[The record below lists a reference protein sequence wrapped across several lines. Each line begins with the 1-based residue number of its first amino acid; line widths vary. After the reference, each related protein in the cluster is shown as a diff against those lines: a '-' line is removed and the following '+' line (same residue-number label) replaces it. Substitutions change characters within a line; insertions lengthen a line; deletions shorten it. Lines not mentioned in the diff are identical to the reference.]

1 MLKNIFCP
9 LIINRNTGK
18 NNKDMMK
25 RKRIPFK
32 KIKKLLDP
40 DFINKFF
47 NKRYRRYYKEAKGCR
62 FLGIKKIKRF
72 AGGKSISASYFLKLK
87 IGKEEK
93 IKIIDGRARQRLF
106 TDENNPQRHYLVLKH
121 LYTKN
126 FSREV
131 PRPLDYQKP
140 YNLLLYE
147 EVEGEALQQKL
158 MRGEISFVLS
168 FIPKIVFWLRKLHR
182 ENLLKG
188 RLAALEGSNR
198 ILLRDKKVEAKEMR
212 HALFLTKKFYPQGTL
227 SVKKVVEK
235 LNKLRRKKKN
245 WFLEKENYA
254 LCHYDVHFGNFLT
267 SDRQLK
273 VIDFSDACFYDPL
286 ADLACFLVQ
295 TESMLEY
302 YQRKKAKIILPRIK
316 NQIINLYFKR
326 QPERREI
333 FRLKYF
339 EIRRLVS
346 MFTSLIFVEGEEKN
360 KKLMLDD
367 FKKKISLKFK
377 QIEGTL

>member
-1 MLKNIFCP
+1 
-9 LIINRNTGK
+9 
-18 NNKDMMK
+18 MMK

-198 ILLRDKKVEAKEMR
+198 ILLRDKKV
-212 HALFLTKKFYPQGTL
+212 
-227 SVKKVVEK
+227 
-235 LNKLRRKKKN
+235 
-245 WFLEKENYA
+245 
-254 LCHYDVHFGNFLT
+254 
-267 SDRQLK
+267 
-273 VIDFSDACFYDPL
+273 
-286 ADLACFLVQ
+286 
-295 TESMLEY
+295 
-302 YQRKKAKIILPRIK
+302 
-316 NQIINLYFKR
+316 
-326 QPERREI
+326 
-333 FRLKYF
+333 
-339 EIRRLVS
+339 
-346 MFTSLIFVEGEEKN
+346 
-360 KKLMLDD
+360 
-367 FKKKISLKFK
+367 
-377 QIEGTL
+377 